1 MVKKYLIAGAMA
13 LICNGFMSSCSEDIG
28 KYSSLEEE
36 KKVQFAQNFE
46 KFYGHISPTQDW
58 GFGDASISAV
68 RAMTRSKDDNSC
80 GTCIKP
86 DMTNFPNYST
96 QYPNYTTPAP
106 ITDKERDYVKNW
118 FETHPGFT
126 QGLNISNFY
135 IQHVWGQASKDYN
148 VYWNVYDQNYKANHP
163 GATSNYYRND
173 FVTQATMDYLC
184 VGDGT
189 NYTHALDFN
198 ANDDGTN
205 WKMVYMQNSSALSFK
220 YHSSWSSEEFKFFK
234 CAEIEVPGNC
244 FEDGQA
250 RNGWYVG
257 LCCYGEKYDNG
268 EQKLNFDAK
277 EDEYADDWILKV
289 VPGSGSTSSTN
300 KVTKLMKKKT
310 VLVHKWVFC
319 EDLGSSA
326 SNKDYD
332 YNDLV
337 FDAKIIDE
345 CKVLRDADGNETA
358 YTEDSEHTYYAE
370 VTPLA
375 AGGELMIKFNNLSST
390 IHGMFTPATADNVLI
405 NTCRFDQEYAMSHV
419 EGLAGTTEQYEIASI
434 DEAAINSIDVVVHA
448 QTAVYELSAYQGEAP
463 HKICVPVGTRW
474 AYERTDIK
482 EAYTGFEDYVAGG
495 AEPWSSTGVDDN
507 LYPLDGVAY
516 EMKNNMVGSSFYE
529 EISSTTTTEYSYT
542 LQDAVN
548 EHELWTGDTDFIG
561 WDGQYALV
569 IDKDN
574 FAEVGNGTV
583 LRFYGVAEG
592 DFFVKAVYANGW
604 ENVDLGDSRWKD
616 DKCIYGSSSGKN
628 CFELKLNTTTANNFK
643 EYGMRLWG
651 TNLKLLCVTYD
662 NSNKIADEE
671 PDTPST
677 GEDLLTWT
685 GSIVFGPYNLKSGNA
700 FIDCSFNFDDLSSSP
715 KIEVEFTRDNPEN
728 SWEPTDYYLKVCTQ
742 NGTAITSQISDSDG
756 LSDAD
761 GMSHSSV
768 AGTSFREVFVVSSSI
783 MSTWRQHYN
792 DWNQKQIQ
800 LQGKNI
806 TVTKVTIHK

>member
-1 MVKKYLIAGAMA
+1 MKKYLIAGVLA
-13 LICNGFMSSCSEDIG
+13 LICNGMLTSCRENMEQYDSI
-28 KYSSLEEE
+28 EEA
-36 KKVQFAQNFE
+36 KKAQFAQNFE

-58 GFGDASISAV
+58 GFGNASVAAA
-68 RAMTRSKDDNSC
+68 RAMTRGKDDNSC
-80 GTCIKP
+80 GDCIKP
-86 DMTNFPNYST
+86 DMPNFPNYST
-96 QYPNYTTPAP
+96 QHPNYTTPAP
-106 ITDKERDYVKNW
+106 ITDGERAYVKNW
-118 FETHPGFT
+118 FENNPGFT
-126 QGLNISNFY
+126 KGLDVSNFY
-135 IQHVWGQASKDYN
+135 IQHVWGQANKDYN
-148 VYWNVYDQNYKANHP
+148 VYWNVYDQNYMNNHF

-184 VGDGT
+184 VGDGE

-244 FEDGQA
+244 FDDGQA
-250 RNGWYVG
+250 RKGLYVG

-268 EQKLNFDAK
+268 EQKLNYDMK
-277 EDEYADDWILKV
+277 EKQYADDWILKV
-289 VPGSGSTSSTN
+289 VPGNGSTSTIT
-300 KVTKLMKKKT
+300 KETKLLTKKT

-319 EDLGSSA
+319 EDLGSSS

-345 CKVLRDADGNETA
+345 CKVLRDADGNEIA
-358 YTEDSEHTYYAE
+358 YPDDPGHTYYAE
-370 VTPLA
+370 LTPLA
-375 AGGELMIKFNNLSST
+375 AGGELMIKFDKISSN

-405 NTCRFDQEYAMSHV
+405 NTCRYGVDYVTPHV
-419 EGLAGTTEQYEIASI
+419 EGLAGSTQKYDITSI
-434 DEAAINSIDVVVHA
+434 DEAAISNIEVIVHTQNS
-448 QTAVYELSAYQGEAP
+448 VYDLSAEVGEAP

-482 EAYTGFEDYVAGG
+482 DAYTGFETYVQGG
-495 AEPWSSTGVDDN
+495 AEPWATTGDEDN

-516 EMKNNMVGSSFYE
+516 EMKNNMVGSSSYSE
-529 EISSTTTTEYSYT
+529 LNSTSETVYSYT
-542 LQDAVN
+542 LADAAN

-592 DFFVKAVYANGW
+592 DFFVKAVYANSW
-604 ENVDLGDSRWKD
+604 DNVDLGDSRWKD

-643 EYGMRLWG
+643 EHGMRLWG

-662 NSNKIADEE
+662 NSNKVADEE
-671 PDTPST
+671 PETPNTGST
-677 GEDLLTWT
+677 IMTWT

-715 KIEVEFTRDNPEN
+715 MIEVEFTRDNPEN

-742 NGTAITSQISDSDG
+742 NGTAITNQISDSDG

-761 GMSHSSV
+761 GKSHSST
-768 AGTSFREVFVVSSSI
+768 AGTSFREVFTVSSSI
-783 MSTWRQHYN
+783 MPTWREHYVG
-792 DWNQKQIQ
+792 WNQKQIQ
-800 LQGKNI
+800 LQGKNVTI
-806 TVTKVTIHK
+806 TKVTIHN